1 MAYVGGRNTV
11 AGLEI
16 ELDDA
21 VASVERGDRIVID
34 TVGGQVPLRDTV
46 VAVVYVKPQGVALA
60 DSVA

>member
-46 VAVVYVKPQGVALA
+46 VAVVYVKP
-60 DSVA
+60 